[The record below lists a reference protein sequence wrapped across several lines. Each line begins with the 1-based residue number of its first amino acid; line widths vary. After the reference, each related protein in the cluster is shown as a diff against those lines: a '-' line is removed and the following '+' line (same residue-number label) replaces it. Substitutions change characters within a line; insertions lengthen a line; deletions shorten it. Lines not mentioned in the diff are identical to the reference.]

1 MEEIIQLFSE
11 SNFYWI
17 EIPAAFFGIL
27 YVILAAKENIWCWF
41 FAAISTSL
49 QIFIFY
55 KNGYLAQ
62 SALQIFYLIMAVYGY
77 IMWNKQDQEEIE
89 EWSAKTHLYLIL
101 IGSIMIF
108 VIGFILTEFFE
119 SSYPLLDS
127 LTTVFSV
134 LACYMVARKV
144 LESWLYWIIIDILI
158 VYLCYVQI
166 ENYNAI
172 EEYFLILL
180 YLTYSIIAIY
190 GYFSWIKKIK
200 PNNE

>member
-11 SNFYWI
+11 ANFYWI
-17 EIPAAFFGIL
+17 EIPTAFFGIL
-27 YVILAAKENIWCWF
+27 YVILAAKENIWCW
-41 FAAISTSL
+41 ASAGISASL
-49 QIFIFY
+49 QILIFY
-55 KNGYLAQ
+55 NNGYPAQ

-77 IMWNKQDQEEIE
+77 IMWNKQDQEEIK
-89 EWSAKTHLYLIL
+89 EWSAKTHLYLML
-101 IGSIMIF
+101 IGSIVIF

-180 YLTYSIIAIY
+180 YLTYSVIAIY
-190 GYFSWIKKIK
+190 GYFSWIRKMKNK
-200 PNNE
+200 Q

>member
-11 SNFYWI
+11 ANFYWI
-17 EIPAAFFGIL
+17 EIPTAFFGIL
-27 YVILAAKENIWCWF
+27 YVILAAKENIWCW
-41 FAAISTSL
+41 ASAGISASL
-49 QIFIFY
+49 QILIFY
-55 KNGYLAQ
+55 NNGYPAQ

-77 IMWNKQDQEEIE
+77 IMWNKQDQEEIK
-89 EWSAKTHLYLIL
+89 EWSAKTHLYLML

-134 LACYMVARKV
+134 LACYMVAMKV

-180 YLTYSIIAIY
+180 YLTYSVIAIY
-190 GYFSWIKKIK
+190 GYFSWIRKMKTK
-200 PNNE
+200 Q

>member
-11 SNFYWI
+11 ANFYWI
-17 EIPAAFFGIL
+17 EIPTAFFGIL
-27 YVILAAKENIWCWF
+27 YVILAAKENIWCW
-41 FAAISTSL
+41 ASAGISASL
-49 QIFIFY
+49 QILIFY
-55 KNGYLAQ
+55 NNGYPAQ

-77 IMWNKQDQEEIE
+77 IMWNKQDQEEIK
-89 EWSAKTHLYLIL
+89 EWSAKTHLYLML
-101 IGSIMIF
+101 IGSIVIF

-134 LACYMVARKV
+134 LACYMVAMKV

-180 YLTYSIIAIY
+180 YLTYSVIAIY
-190 GYFSWIKKIK
+190 GYFSWIRKMKTK
-200 PNNE
+200 Q

>member
-1 MEEIIQLFSE
+1 MEEIIQLFSG

-27 YVILAAKENIWCWF
+27 YIILAAKENIWCWL
-41 FAAISTSL
+41 FAAISTLL
-49 QIFIFY
+49 QMFIFY
-55 KNGYLAQ
+55 QNGYPAQ

-77 IMWNKQDQEEIE
+77 IMWNKKDQEEIK
-89 EWSAKTHLYLIL
+89 EWTTKTHLYLMF

-119 SSYPLLDS
+119 SSHPLLDS

-180 YLTYSIIAIY
+180 YLTYSVLAIY
-190 GYFSWIKKIK
+190 GYFSWIKKMK
-200 PNNE
+200 TKQ

>member
-1 MEEIIQLFSE
+1 MEEIIELFSGA
-11 SNFYWI
+11 NFYWI

-27 YVILAAKENIWCWF
+27 YVILAAKENIWCW
-41 FAAISTSL
+41 ASAGISASL
-49 QIFIFY
+49 QILIFY
-55 KNGYLAQ
+55 KNGYPAQ

-77 IMWNKQDQEEIE
+77 IMWNKKDQKEIK
-89 EWSAKTHLYLIL
+89 EWSAKTHLYLML
-101 IGSIMIF
+101 IGAIMIF

-172 EEYFLILL
+172 EEYLLILL
-180 YLTYSIIAIY
+180 YLTYSVIAIY
-190 GYFSWIKKIK
+190 GYFSWIKKMK
-200 PNNE
+200 TKQ

>member
-1 MEEIIQLFSE
+1 MEEIIQLFSG
-11 SNFYWI
+11 SNFYWM

-27 YVILAAKENIWCWF
+27 YVILAAKENIWCWLF
-41 FAAISTSL
+41 GAISTSL
-49 QIFIFY
+49 QMFIFY
-55 KNGYLAQ
+55 KNGYPAQ
-62 SALQIFYLIMAVYGY
+62 SALQIFYLMMAVYGY
-77 IMWNKQDQEEIE
+77 IMWNKQDQEEIK
-89 EWSAKTHLYLIL
+89 EWTAKTHLYLML

-134 LACYMVARKV
+134 LACYMVAKKV

-172 EEYFLILL
+172 EEYFLIML
-180 YLTYSIIAIY
+180 YLAYSVLAIY
-190 GYFSWIKKIK
+190 GYFSWIKKMK
-200 PNNE
+200 TKQ

>member
-11 SNFYWI
+11 ANFYWI
-17 EIPAAFFGIL
+17 EIPTAFFGIL
-27 YVILAAKENIWCWF
+27 YVILAAKENIWCW
-41 FAAISTSL
+41 ASAGISASL
-49 QIFIFY
+49 QILIFY
-55 KNGYLAQ
+55 NNGYPAQ

-77 IMWNKQDQEEIE
+77 IMWNKQDQEEIKE
-89 EWSAKTHLYLIL
+89 CSAKTHLYLML
-101 IGSIMIF
+101 IGSIVIF

-134 LACYMVARKV
+134 LACYMVAMKV

-180 YLTYSIIAIY
+180 YLTYSVIAIY
-190 GYFSWIKKIK
+190 GYFSWIRKMKTK
-200 PNNE
+200 Q

>member
-11 SNFYWI
+11 ANFYWI
-17 EIPAAFFGIL
+17 EIPTAFFGIL
-27 YVILAAKENIWCWF
+27 YVILAAKENIWCW
-41 FAAISTSL
+41 ASAGISASL
-49 QIFIFY
+49 QILIFY
-55 KNGYLAQ
+55 NNGYPAQ

-77 IMWNKQDQEEIE
+77 IMWNKQDQEEIK
-89 EWSAKTHLYLIL
+89 EWSAKTHLYLML
-101 IGSIMIF
+101 IGSIVIF

-134 LACYMVARKV
+134 LACYMVAMKV

-158 VYLCYVQI
+158 VYLCYIQI

-180 YLTYSIIAIY
+180 YLTYSVIAIY
-190 GYFSWIKKIK
+190 GYFSWIRKMKTK
-200 PNNE
+200 Q

>member
-55 KNGYLAQ
+55 KNSYLAQ

-77 IMWNKQDQEEIE
+77 IMWNKQDQEEIK

-180 YLTYSIIAIY
+180 YLTYSVIAIY
-190 GYFSWIKKIK
+190 GYFSWIRKMKNK
-200 PNNE
+200 Q

>member
-62 SALQIFYLIMAVYGY
+62 SVLQIFYLIMGVYGY
-77 IMWNKQDQEEIE
+77 IMWNKQDQEEIK

-172 EEYFLILL
+172 EEYFLIFL
-180 YLTYSIIAIY
+180 YLTYSILAIY
-190 GYFSWIKKIK
+190 GYFSWIRKMKTK
-200 PNNE
+200 Q